1 MRSMDSLRAALP
13 DLVDGEVRFDPGSRA
28 AYAHDGSNYRQVPIG
43 VVVPRSV
50 DAAVAAVAA
59 CREAGVPGLSRGGR
73 TSLAG
78 QCCNGAVALDWT
90 HYRHP
95 LTSPPPPANTP
106 LPPPPPRL

>member
-50 DAAVAAVAA
+50 DAAVAPVAA
-59 CREAGVPGLSRGGR
+59 GREAGVPGLARGRGTR
-73 TSLAG
+73 PAG
-78 QCCNGAVALDWT
+78 PCCTAAGGD
-90 HYRHP
+90 P
-95 LTSPPPPANTP
+95 LLRRSAHVDRANE
-106 LPPPPPRL
+106 